1 MADKLVDALVRPETV
16 MRAMQSGQFG
26 PTAAPADT
34 GPGAAPNGAVE
45 QDAPPKWDYVRHGAD
60 QLVAYRADSA
70 APYEKRMQIVF
81 ARSGFADWKLTG
93 VRMP

>member
-26 PTAAPADT
+26 PTAAPA
-34 GPGAAPNGAVE
+34 PAEAAP
-45 QDAPPKWDYVRHGAD
+45 DAPAQQGAPPRWDYVRHGAD

-70 APYEKRMQIVF
+70 APYEKKMQIVF
-81 ARSGFADWKLTG
+81 ARSGFADWKLTD